1 MKFQSVKEESESL
14 MKAFPLLPEDSWNLL
29 GRTVETIKKLNL
41 IKFWKKKILD
51 SGGHTDLLP
60 QSSILF

>member
-1 MKFQSVKEESESL
+1 

-41 IKFWKKKILD
+41 IKFWKKMILD